1 MSRDLKRQGFRFVG
15 STICHA
21 FMQAVG
27 IVDEHQRNC
36 WVSGRDPTHQLTN
49 AAPRD

>member
-1 MSRDLKRQGFRFVG
+1 MSRDLKARGFRFVG

-27 IVDEHQRNC
+27 MVDEHQRHC
-36 WVSGRDPTHQLTN
+36 WR
-49 AAPRD
+49 AAGDKARAREPV